1 VIEYYLLRANQ
12 EDDLVNL
19 AKLVATG
26 GMQELAR
33 QVMPRLGSKTYWVD
47 KGQLSNGSDVVF
59 SPFDY
64 VADTLVLSN
73 VWDDL
78 EDFEYIAITRQPVMT
93 PRLKA

>member
-1 VIEYYLLRANQ
+1 
-12 EDDLVNL
+12 VNL

-33 QVMPRLGSKTYWVD
+33 QVMPRLVPKRYRVD
-47 KGQLSNGSDVVF
+47 KGHFSDGSGVVF

-78 EDFEYIAITRQPVMT
+78 EDFE
-93 PRLKA
+93 